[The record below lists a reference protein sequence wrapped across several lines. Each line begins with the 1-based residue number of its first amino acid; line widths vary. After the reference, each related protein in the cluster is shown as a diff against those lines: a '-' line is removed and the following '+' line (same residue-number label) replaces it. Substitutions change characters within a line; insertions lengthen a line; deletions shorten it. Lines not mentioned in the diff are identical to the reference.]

1 MGTLRWFQLERAV
14 GVWWSSSRKTPQELL
29 WIGLSW
35 HIACT
40 SYATHTQAF
49 NCHFPYFALV
59 SQIYA
64 PKRGIT
70 EAAHWFHKPDALPAA
85 PSTVTKYWR
94 IHIGSAVFSFT
105 HMVSAPHV
113 KPTALKKVARFY
125 CKMPFLA
132 PTPFSRLVQH
142 AEDRIWYAYSN
153 AQHTGIC
160 ASCADISKT
169 KKVKLWLLLNTIMKS
184 GSQNPLRPSY
194 FRTLTATEFSCQ

>member
-94 IHIGSAVFSFT
+94 IPIGSAVFSFT

-113 KPTALKKVARFY
+113 KPTVSQHWRKWQDFTARCPSLRQPLLVALYNMQRIGY
-125 CKMPFLA
+125 GMLILMPS
-132 PTPFSRLVQH
+132 TQ
-142 AEDRIWYAYSN
+142 
-153 AQHTGIC
+153 
-160 ASCADISKT
+160 ASVLHVPIYQ
-169 KKVKLWLLLNTIMKS
+169 KLRK
-184 GSQNPLRPSY
+184 
-194 FRTLTATEFSCQ
+194 